1 MKVRM
6 AQRPDAERLV
16 ALVNS
21 AYRGDGA
28 KKGWTTEAD
37 LLGGQ
42 RVDVQGMELLL
53 NAPDSVIL
61 LAEDSEGFIGCVEVK
76 STEQGCYIGMLTVDP
91 TLQNKGVGKILL
103 EHAEEYAAGKGSP
116 RAFMTV
122 IGVRE
127 ELIAWYERR
136 GYRRTGVQQDFPT
149 HDPRF
154 GIPKVAPE
162 MLRFEVLEKTL
173 SSNPSST

>member
-1 MKVRM
+1 MRVRL
-6 AQRPDAERLV
+6 AERRDAEGLV
-16 ALVNS
+16 SLVNS
-21 AYRGDGA
+21 AYRGDDA

-42 RVDVQGMELLL
+42 RVDVEGMKLLL
-53 NAPDSVIL
+53 SAPDSVVF
-61 LAEDSEGFIGCVEVK
+61 LAEDSDSFIGCVEVK
-76 STEQGCYIGMLTVDP
+76 STEKGCYIGMLTVDP
-91 TLQNKGVGKILL
+91 TLQNKGVGKVLL
-103 EHAEEYAAGKGSP
+103 QHAEEYAARNGSP

-136 GYRRTGVQQDFPT
+136 GYRRTGAQQDFPT

-173 SSNPSST
+173 IP